1 MVQKIKVAILGASGY
16 TGAELIRLLARHSYV
31 EIVALGAER
40 KAGETINNVFPHL
53 SFLNLPNL
61 VKNEDIDYTNI
72 DAVFCALPHGLTQTT
87 VKKLPKHLKII
98 DLSADFRLRDLE
110 DYQKYYGHTHQAPE
124 LQQKFI
130 YGLPEFYRRD
140 IKNAHYV
147 ANTGCYVASSLLAL
161 IPLVAA
167 KALDLGSLIIDAKS
181 GVTGAGRTASE
192 ANLFTEI
199 NDGFKAYGV
208 TGHRHSGEINQE
220 LSVFAGVTVQPIF
233 IPHLLPQ
240 NRGILST
247 IYADLAEGV
256 TVENIHS
263 ILNNHYQEEY
273 FVKVLPLGNLPQTHY
288 VKGSNFVMLGV
299 SRTANPKKIVIIS
312 CLDNLIKGAS
322 GQAIQN
328 FNLMFGLDE
337 KTALE
342 QLPLF
347 P

>member
-299 SRTANPKKIVIIS
+299 SRTANPKKVVIIS

>member
-1 MVQKIKVAILGASGY
+1 MKKIKVAILGASGY
-16 TGAELIRLLARHSYV
+16 TGAELIRLLARHVFV

-40 KAGETINNVFPHL
+40 KAGETLESVFPHL
-53 SFLNLPNL
+53 SLLNLPAF
-61 VKNEDIDYTNI
+61 VKNEDIDYTDI
-72 DAVFCALPHGLTQTT
+72 QAVFCALPHGLTQQV
-87 VKKLPKHLKII
+87 VKNLPKHLKVI
-98 DLSADFRLRDLE
+98 DLSADFRLRDLA

-124 LQQKFI
+124 LQDSFV
-130 YGLPEFYRRD
+130 YGLPEFYRND
-140 IKNAHYV
+140 IKKSQYV

-167 KALDLGSLIIDAKS
+167 KAVVFDSLVIDAKS
-181 GVTGAGRTASE
+181 GVTGAGRTPSE
-192 ANLFTEI
+192 ANLFTEV
-199 NDGFKAYGV
+199 NDGFKAYSV

-220 LSVFAGVTVQPIF
+220 LSVFAGACVEPIF
-233 IPHLLPQ
+233 TPHLLPQ

-247 IYADLAEGV
+247 IYADLPDGV
-256 TVENIHS
+256 TAENVHS
-263 ILNNHYQEEY
+263 ILDNHYKDEY
-273 FVKVLPLGNLPQTHY
+273 FLKVLPLGVLPQTQF

-299 SRTANPKKIVIIS
+299 SKTTNPKKIVLIS

-328 FNLMFGLDE
+328 FNLMFGFDE